1 MSLSKPAL
9 LPAAVPFIVIPAKA
23 RIHEHRCDRLLAG
36 MGHGSPTFAGMK
48 VENGEA
54 LRATISRFGLIR
66 LAQLV
71 QLLEQHVAVQLRQM
85 VYEQHSV
92 KMVQFVLEEGG
103 EQALKLLVLRETAI
117 DIGNANSRE
126 R

>member
-48 VENGEA
+48 VENGEDI
-54 LRATISRFGLIR
+54 RATLCRFGLIR
-66 LAQLV
+66 LAQLF
-71 QLLEQHVAVQLRQM
+71 QLLAQHVALQLRQLVDEKPPLNM
-85 VYEQHSV
+85 FHI
-92 KMVQFVLEEGG
+92 VLWHGG
-103 EQALKLLVLRETAI
+103 DE
-117 DIGNANSRE
+117 D
-126 R
+126 